1 MQAAYDTIGR
11 RYCDHRI
18 PDPRITVS
26 LNRKIGRAQRIVN
39 IGAGT
44 GSYEPADRDVIAVEP
59 SAVMIAQRP
68 QGAPPVVQAR
78 AENLPFLDGSFE
90 LAMAILTIHHWTDR
104 QRGLAEAARVAN
116 GRIILLTWIGFPRG
130 FWLLD
135 YLPEIEK
142 LDMPMFPGIEDLRHC
157 LGPINVEILSI
168 PHDCTDGFLCAYWR
182 RPEAYLEPEVQS
194 GISTFSRISQVQ
206 GPLEQ
211 LAADLKTG
219 EWERRYGALLAR
231 DSFDY
236 GYRIITSGGTAA

>member
-78 AENLPFLDGSFE
+78 AENLPFLV
-90 LAMAILTIHHWTDR
+90 A
-104 QRGLAEAARVAN
+104 QRHNQNLHRGGDQLSCLPAQPRRKGQQVGAEAK
-116 GRIILLTWIGFPRG
+116 WIF
-130 FWLLD
+130 
-135 YLPEIEK
+135 
-142 LDMPMFPGIEDLRHC
+142 
-157 LGPINVEILSI
+157 
-168 PHDCTDGFLCAYWR
+168 
-182 RPEAYLEPEVQS
+182 
-194 GISTFSRISQVQ
+194 Q
-206 GPLEQ
+206 G
-211 LAADLKTG
+211 D
-219 EWERRYGALLAR
+219 
-231 DSFDY
+231 
-236 GYRIITSGGTAA
+236 